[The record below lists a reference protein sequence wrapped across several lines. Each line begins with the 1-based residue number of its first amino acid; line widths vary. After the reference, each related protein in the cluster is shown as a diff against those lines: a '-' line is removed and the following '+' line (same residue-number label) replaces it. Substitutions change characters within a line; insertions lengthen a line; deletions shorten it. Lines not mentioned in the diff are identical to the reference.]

1 VSPHALPRVLA
12 HSRRGHALTRWRR
25 ARSAVMLDWPESI
38 ALHIVMGGALYL
50 CYYCTTYVG
59 LEIASA
65 VQVLRGAPTILEPQ
79 RAL

>member
-1 VSPHALPRVLA
+1 
-12 HSRRGHALTRWRR
+12 
-25 ARSAVMLDWPESI
+25 VMLDWPESI